1 MRNLEPYF
9 NNRKICFDKLEKLDF
24 RKENNYFV
32 YEEKI
37 HNKEFIVQIILSKTT
52 KTSKLIEIETKEDYV
67 LVDIDKA
74 KGNYIS
80 KLKIE
85 YEKVLEKTIERCSVS
100 QIFKGRDVENIIDY
114 INRTY
119 KDSLEFLWEKFPNNA
134 VVRRKDN
141 KKWYLLFG
149 IIEKKKLGLDSNKL
163 VDILVLRYPKEKRN
177 EIINGKNILPGY
189 HMNKENWITIILD
202 TEIDIETIYHFI
214 SISYELAGRK

>member
-37 HNKEFIVQIILSKTT
+37 HNKEFIVQIILSKTA

-74 KGNYIS
+74 KGNFIS

-119 KDSLEFLWEKFPNNA
+119 EDSLEFLWKKFSNNA

>member
-74 KGNYIS
+74 KGNFIS

-119 KDSLEFLWEKFPNNA
+119 KDSLEFLWKKFSNNA

>member
-74 KGNYIS
+74 KGNFIS

>member
-74 KGNYIS
+74 KGNFIS

-119 KDSLEFLWEKFPNNA
+119 KDSLEFLWKKFSNNA

-141 KKWYLLFG
+141 KKWYLLFE